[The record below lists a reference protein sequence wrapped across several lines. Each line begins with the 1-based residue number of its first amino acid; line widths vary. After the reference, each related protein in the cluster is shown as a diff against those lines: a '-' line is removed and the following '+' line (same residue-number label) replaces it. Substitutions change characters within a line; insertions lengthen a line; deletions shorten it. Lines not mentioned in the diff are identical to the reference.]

1 MCAPK
6 PKSRRE
12 SKINLAGDDVTTRCD
27 VMVVGDMI
35 RDAPTGIT
43 GSVAFF
49 RAERCVAV
57 GLGRLDL
64 LVAMPHLDYLQLLLG
79 VHWGL
84 SGNLPRRS

>member
-57 GLGRLDL
+57 AVPSTSTLDSTTCC
-64 LVAMPHLDYLQLLLG
+64 A
-79 VHWGL
+79 VH
-84 SGNLPRRS
+84 